1 MPPATGMQIRGQV
14 VTLRVG
20 VGIIGTG
27 VGLRSIEPA
36 FRAIDGASVVALSG
50 SSAERTRALAAGRD
64 IPFMSGDYRELCDH
78 PDVDLVCIASPN
90 EFHVEHAMYAIR
102 SGKHVYLEKPVG
114 LSASDAV
121 KLAGLEASMSPS
133 VVVGHQLRFNPMIVA
148 VRDAIRDGRLGRI
161 YHVGIR
167 QEGSGFTD
175 PDRAW
180 TWELE
185 SEETGGVRLAMGS
198 HVVDLLGYLT
208 RSEPTAVFA
217 ATDPVHAVRR
227 VPGEVEPRPVAASA
241 YVSAGLSYPTF
252 SAQVS
257 STAASHGPFLFDVT
271 VLGELADLRWDGV
284 SAPLLH
290 RHGQDPEPLVADA
303 VVAEFSERPG
313 TSIFSKSFGYLASAM
328 VDSVRSGQ
336 PLGDAADLRSSV
348 VTSAVLD
355 ALLHSARSGGSA
367 EVATHLGVR

>member
-1 MPPATGMQIRGQV
+1 M
-14 VTLRVG
+14 TLPVG

-36 FRAIDGASVVALSG
+36 FRAIDGASVVALAG
-50 SSAERTRALAAGRD
+50 SSAERTRELAAGRD
-64 IPFMSGDYRELCDH
+64 IPFMSGDFREVCDH
-78 PDVDLVCIASPN
+78 PDVELICIASPN
-90 EFHVEHAMYAIR
+90 EFHVEHAMYAMR
-102 SGKHVYLEKPVG
+102 SGKQVYLEKPVG
-114 LSASDAV
+114 LNASDAV
-121 KLAGLEASMSPS
+121 KLAGLQTEVSPS

-148 VRDAIRDGRLGRI
+148 MRNAIRDGRLGRI

-198 HVVDLLGYLT
+198 HLVDLLGYLT
-208 RSEPTAVFA
+208 RSEPTAAFA

-227 VPGEVEPRPVAASA
+227 VPGEVEPRAVAASA

-271 VLGELADLRWDGV
+271 VLGEHADLRWDGAG
-284 SAPLLH
+284 APLLH
-290 RHGQDPEPLVADA
+290 RHRQDPEPLVADT
-303 VVAEFSERPG
+303 VVAEYSERRG

-328 VDSVRSGQ
+328 VDAVRSGE
-336 PLGDAADLRSSV
+336 PLVDAADLRASV
-348 VTSAVLD
+348 ATSAVLD
-355 ALLHSARSGGSA
+355 ALLHSARSNCSA
-367 EVATHLGVR
+367 EVATPSGVQ